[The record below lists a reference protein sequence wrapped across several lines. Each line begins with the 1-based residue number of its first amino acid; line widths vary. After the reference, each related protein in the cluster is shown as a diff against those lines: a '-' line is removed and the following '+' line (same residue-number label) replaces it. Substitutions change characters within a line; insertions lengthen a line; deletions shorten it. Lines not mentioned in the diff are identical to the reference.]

1 MRRTAGPRTITVILA
16 FLIGLLATACVG
28 SAPREPTL
36 PSINF
41 APKLVIELR
50 DNKLNFTRGPRED
63 PEVNTD
69 PPSAPGGSV
78 MEVANLD
85 GRDHRLQAGSTFD
98 TGTIRPGER
107 TMIVLVNDTT
117 DDKVVE
123 IADAADPANKATL
136 TIKPRAH

>member
-1 MRRTAGPRTITVILA
+1 MRRNGSTRTTTVIIA
-16 FLIGLLATACVG
+16 FLIGLLTTGCIG

-50 DNKLNFTRGPRED
+50 DNKLNFKRGPRED
-63 PEVNTD
+63 PAVSID

-98 TGTIRPGER
+98 TGTLRPGER
-107 TMIVLVNDTT
+107 TTIVLVNDTAE
-117 DDKVVE
+117 DKVVE
-123 IADAADPANKATL
+123 ITDAADPANRATI
-136 TIKPRAH
+136 TVTPRAL